1 MSKIVMAV
9 LFLLAGFINV
19 SAQQPAPA
27 LYGRLAVNQTHI
39 VFTYAGDLWS
49 VERGGG
55 EARRITT
62 HPGEESY
69 PAFSPDGSQLA
80 FSRQIGGNWDIYV
93 MPASGGE
100 ARQVT
105 YQPRNDYA
113 YGWTPDGK
121 TILFMSGLTGGPRLY
136 TIALDG
142 VLQNEL
148 PLLPE
153 ALNGSLSPDG
163 KRVAYSPTS
172 AIGDWRFYRGGA
184 KGQIWLANPTNGEI
198 EKLPQG
204 NYNDDFPAWVGN
216 KIYFLSDRTG
226 IYNLYSY
233 DLSSKQT
240 KQLTTFEHHGVRWL
254 GAGANALVF
263 VRDGRI
269 HLHDTATG
277 QTRVVDVRLESRHD
291 GIEAAHSQRVERA

>member
-1 MSKIVMAV
+1 MSKIAMAV
-9 LFLLAGFINV
+9 LFLLAGFVTV

-62 HPGEESY
+62 HPGEESF
-69 PAFSPDGSQLA
+69 PAFSPDGAELA

-93 MPASGGE
+93 MPATGGE

-121 TILFMSGLTGGPRLY
+121 TILFMSVLTGNPRLY

-142 VLQNEL
+142 ALQNEL

-163 KRVAYSPTS
+163 KRIAYSPTS
-172 AIGDWRFYRGGA
+172 GNGDWRFYCGGA
-184 KGQIWLANPTNGEI
+184 RGE
-198 EKLPQG
+198 KRRA
-204 NYNDDFPAWVGN
+204 D
-216 KIYFLSDRTG
+216 TG
-226 IYNLYSY
+226 
-233 DLSSKQT
+233 
-240 KQLTTFEHHGVRWL
+240 
-254 GAGANALVF
+254 A
-263 VRDGRI
+263 
-269 HLHDTATG
+269 
-277 QTRVVDVRLESRHD
+277 
-291 GIEAAHSQRVERA
+291 